1 MSRHVDDDDDDN
13 YDGGDDDIWYD
24 VIIITT
30 TTIIIMVVAAPPNYN
45 CQLQNTF
52 PGHPLPNPTH
62 LPLIIVIMMMLMV
75 LMMMMMMTIIVIAGT
90 LQITISITPSMN
102 ITHRSPALLIAK
114 KTESLS
120 LL

>member
-1 MSRHVDDDDDDN
+1 MN
-13 YDGGDDDIWYD
+13 
-24 VIIITT
+24 ITHHSPALLIAKKIESLSLLGKT
-30 TTIIIMVVAAPPNYN
+30 FCYN
-45 CQLQNTF
+45 
-52 PGHPLPNPTH
+52 
-62 LPLIIVIMMMLMV
+62 VIMMMLM
-75 LMMMMMMTIIVIAGT
+75 MMMVMMMMTIIVIART